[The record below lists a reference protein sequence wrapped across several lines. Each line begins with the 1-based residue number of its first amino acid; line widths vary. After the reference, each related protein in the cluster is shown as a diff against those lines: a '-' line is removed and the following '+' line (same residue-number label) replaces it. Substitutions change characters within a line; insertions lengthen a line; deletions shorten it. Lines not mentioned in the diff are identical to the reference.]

1 MKKESES
8 GSNESSSSNSDSGSQ
23 SSDENEEDS
32 KMEGDGESDGEE
44 GKINEQ
50 KQSIE
55 VPLSVIQRFFS
66 KRENLTAF
74 MQKIN

>member
-1 MKKESES
+1 
-8 GSNESSSSNSDSGSQ
+8 
-23 SSDENEEDS
+23 
-32 KMEGDGESDGEE
+32 MEGDGESDGEE
-44 GKINEQ
+44 GKVTEH

>member
-23 SSDENEEDS
+23 SSDENEDS

-44 GKINEQ
+44 GKVTEH